1 MRIQLEHLHK
11 TAVDGSSFIRDLN
24 LEIEEKE
31 FVALVGPR
39 GCGKSTVLRVIAG
52 LEQIQS
58 GAISIDDRRVESLEP
73 KDRHVSM
80 IFSNSTLMPDMTVQ
94 ENMAFRLKQ
103 RKIPKEECLF
113 MVREAAELLG
123 ITHLLKKKPRALS
136 PLETQKVILG
146 RAVAGKPRVLLLDD
160 PYAALD
166 EKLKLEMHFV
176 VSLLFQQMDTTIVY
190 STNDP
195 MTAMALGTKIVVMDA
210 GHVVQKDEPMAIY
223 EQPGT
228 LFAAEL
234 FGQPPI
240 NVWDAKVIREDGQI
254 CLSVGK
260 YALPLPTKTAK
271 LLEAKGYLEKEV
283 IAAIRPENIED
294 EEIVLETMQMWQ
306 VSAQVLVR
314 QMLGAVAYLEL
325 RIGEMTMVASV
336 NPRTAASPGQKIKV
350 VLDLRKI
357 LLFDKQSRTIVT
369 K

>member
-1 MRIQLEHLHK
+1 
-11 TAVDGSSFIRDLN
+11 
-24 LEIEEKE
+24 
-31 FVALVGPR
+31 
-39 GCGKSTVLRVIAG
+39 
-52 LEQIQS
+52 
-58 GAISIDDRRVESLEP
+58 
-73 KDRHVSM
+73 
-80 IFSNSTLMPDMTVQ
+80 
-94 ENMAFRLKQ
+94 
-103 RKIPKEECLF
+103 
-113 MVREAAELLG
+113 
-123 ITHLLKKKPRALS
+123 
-136 PLETQKVILG
+136 
-146 RAVAGKPRVLLLDD
+146 
-160 PYAALD
+160 
-166 EKLKLEMHFV
+166 MHFV